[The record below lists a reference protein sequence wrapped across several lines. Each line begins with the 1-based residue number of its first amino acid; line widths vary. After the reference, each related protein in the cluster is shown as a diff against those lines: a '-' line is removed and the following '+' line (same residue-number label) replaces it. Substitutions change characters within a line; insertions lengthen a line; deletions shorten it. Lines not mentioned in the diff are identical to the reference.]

1 MSLEKKRK
9 LNNKSDVAGLKSYK
23 ISNYSMTHFPL
34 FFFLFSFTTPNLLFF
49 FFKKKKQKKTF
60 VSWLYHSLLFLIF
73 DILYLITI
81 KCR

>member
-49 FFKKKKQKKTF
+49 FFKNKKNKKK
-60 VSWLYHSLLFLIF
+60 LLFLGYI
-73 DILYLITI
+73 ILYFF
-81 KCR
+81 

>member
-49 FFKKKKQKKTF
+49 FFKKKKTKKNFCFLVISFFTF
-60 VSWLYHSLLFLIF
+60 F
-73 DILYLITI
+73 DIWYFILNYY
-81 KCR
+81 